1 MLIQCLVSQLVQLP
15 STYIAVQLLIPGFG
29 VKFGEPLAETRQL
42 IGWELGNSRFDFVE
56 RVHTNSLDLAPI
68 FVNAGA
74 ESLAQLVARPSPPV
88 PKKIVSTTGYST
100 NVTAR

>member
-29 VKFGEPLAETRQL
+29 VEFGEPLAETRQL
-42 IGWELGNSRFDFVE
+42 IGWELGNGRFDFVE
-56 RVHTNSLDLAPI
+56 SVHANSLNLAPF

-74 ESLAQLVARPSPPV
+74 DSL
-88 PKKIVSTTGYST
+88 TG
-100 NVTAR
+100 